1 MSNTIPTKVLF
12 IWDVPLRLQDYLKE
26 GLKDIQDLM
35 LIFLKEATEDDYM
48 QNATD
53 VDIIVGW
60 RPPMELLEAAKNLR
74 LYVNPGAGIK
84 HLIEPFLELNKTRD
98 VTLVNGHGNSYL
110 TAQHT
115 VALLLALMNKVIP
128 HHNWMSDGEWR
139 KGDSD
144 FASSPLRDRQVGLLG
159 YGAVNRKVHQFL
171 SSFRLDFSILKRSWD
186 DEIDMPSDANKYIPI
201 QLNDFLDA
209 IDVLILAVP
218 ETSDTIGLIGKQEL
232 KRLGPEGLLVNV
244 SRGIVIDEAAL
255 YSALQGNVIA
265 GAALDVWY
273 NYRPEADE
281 DGRKR
286 PYTQPFHTLVNVVLS
301 PHRAASPF
309 SDLERWNE
317 VIENIR
323 RFASGRTDFLN
334 VVDLDKEY

>member
-1 MSNTIPTKVLF
+1 MSNIIPTKVLF

-26 GLKDIQDLM
+26 DLKDIQDLM

-60 RPPMELLEAAKNLR
+60 RPPMELLEAAKKLR
-74 LYVNPGAGIK
+74 LYVNPGAGIR
-84 HLIEPFLELNKTRD
+84 HLIEPFQEINKNRE

-115 VALLLALMNKVIP
+115 VSLLLALMNKVVP
-128 HHNWMSDGEWR
+128 HHNWMIDGEWR
-139 KGDSD
+139 RGDAD
-144 FASSPLRDRQVGLLG
+144 FASTPLRDRHVGLLG

-171 SSFRLDFSILKRSWD
+171 SGFRIDFSFLKRSWD
-186 DEIDMPSDANKYIPI
+186 DEIELPTKANKYIPNE
-201 QLNDFLDA
+201 LHDFLEA

-232 KRLGPEGLLVNV
+232 RLLGPIGLLVNV
-244 SRGIVIDEAAL
+244 SRGVVIDEAAL
-255 YSALQGNVIA
+255 YSALQENVIA

-273 NYRPEADE
+273 NYKPEADE
-281 DGRKR
+281 DGKKR
-286 PYTQPFHTLVNVVLS
+286 PYTQPFHTLDNVVLS

-334 VVDLDKEY
+334 MVNLDREY